1 MDDFKQYLQI
11 INQSPTP
18 TFWKNS
24 ELYFIGCNKEFLT
37 MVGVADIDALARR
50 KDISLPWASNWEA
63 YQKDDMHVLQTGE
76 PISRLEEIPSSDGGV
91 ILSET
96 TKHPIW
102 EDGKIIGIVGFCK
115 DVTLEKRLQEVE
127 SEKQIEKINSKLTDL
142 LEKFVNDAHLCKL
155 EIINERL
162 GLRHNEIK
170 TSLSGDITLSKR
182 EVEIIYYL
190 SLYKSPKEISK
201 ILSLVH
207 DKEISVRSVQ
217 TIISDKL
224 YLKFDVHTTG
234 QLIER
239 AAALNLIPLRMPS

>member
-1 MDDFKQYLQI
+1 
-11 INQSPTP
+11 
-18 TFWKNS
+18 
-24 ELYFIGCNKEFLT
+24 
-37 MVGVADIDALARR
+37 MVGVDDMQALAGR
-50 KDISLPWASNWEA
+50 KDINLPWASNWES
-63 YQKDDMHVLQTGE
+63 YQKDDMHVLKTGE
-76 PISRLEEIPSSDGGV
+76 PISRLEGIPSGDGGL

-102 EDGKIIGIVGFCK
+102 ENEKIIGIVGFCK

-142 LEKFVNDAHLCKL
+142 LEKFVNDAHRCKL

-162 GLRHNEIK
+162 GLNHHEIQPK
-170 TSLSGDITLSKR
+170 LSGDITLSKR
-182 EVEIIYYL
+182 EVEIVYYL
-190 SLYKSPKEISK
+190 SLHKSPKEISK

-207 DKEISVRSVQ
+207 GREISVRSVQ